1 MSTNPVAPKRVIA
14 LEPYSA
20 AAVEK
25 PDPICLYT
33 RAWRAS
39 GTGLFAQEL
48 VDGLLTSGAEVTF
61 VSPVVDNAKME
72 QPRERLR
79 RLRPVREIVGPAPRL
94 VRAFR
99 SLRRIFGSFVA
110 LFHARLYART
120 FIITIPDPL
129 LLFLPILLLLRL
141 TGARVIFIAHD
152 PIPHGWRFPARW
164 RGVEKASHGACYYLS
179 NAVVVL
185 SEASRQKLLESFPR
199 LRVVVDVI
207 EHGDFAFPQAAP
219 IPGNGQ
225 LLAFGTVRRN
235 KGVREAIEGCIAA
248 RRAGANVHLVV
259 AGEVYREEPDYA
271 DECLALALTAPD
283 AVTMQIG
290 YVDDAALPNLIARSD
305 ALLMPYRDFFSQS
318 GVALLAASN
327 ARPIIASE
335 AGGITSLIQ
344 EGMPSTVIAPPVDSD
359 SVANAILRHIATPAE
374 RWTELAMAYRLFT
387 LERRS
392 WPSLARRYAALAN
405 RIKH

>member
-1 MSTNPVAPKRVIA
+1 MSTNPVAPERVIA
-14 LEPYSA
+14 VEPHSA

-25 PDPICLYT
+25 PEPICLYT

-48 VDGLLTSGAEVTF
+48 VDGLLASGAEVTF
-61 VSPVVDNAKME
+61 VSPIVDNAKME
-72 QPRERLR
+72 RPRPGLR
-79 RLRPVREIVGPAPRL
+79 RLRPVREMVGPAPR
-94 VRAFR
+94 VTRALR
-99 SLRRIFGSFVA
+99 SLRRIGGSFLA
-110 LFHARLYART
+110 LFRARLHART

-129 LLFLPILLLLRL
+129 MLFLPMLLLLRL

-152 PIPHGWRFPARW
+152 PIPHGWRFSQRW

-185 SEASRQKLLESFPR
+185 SEASRQKLLECFPR

-207 EHGDFAFPQAAP
+207 EHGDFAFREATPL
-219 IPGNGQ
+219 PGNGQ
-225 LLAFGTVRRN
+225 LLAFGTLRRN

-248 RRAGANVHLVV
+248 RRSGAPVHLVV
-259 AGEVYREEPDYA
+259 AGEIYREEPDYA
-271 DECLALALTAPD
+271 EECMAIARTAPD
-283 AVTMQIG
+283 AVTIQIG
-290 YVDDAALPNLIARSD
+290 YVEDAALPALIAQSD
-305 ALLMPYRDFFSQS
+305 ALLMPYKDFFSQS

-335 AGGITSLIQ
+335 AGGITSLIR
-344 EGMPSTVIAPPVDSD
+344 EGMPSTVIERPVDSAC
-359 SVANAILRHIATPAE
+359 VANAVLRHIATPAE
-374 RWTELAMAYRLFT
+374 QWTEMAMAYRLYT

-405 RIKH
+405 KIKH